1 MVKATI
7 FNGALSK
14 EAHLISIPEALKR
27 IKTGK
32 SKEAITNLRSE
43 TDEEKQQ
50 NMKKT
55 LPSVCFSG
63 EFTKRSDDSLVK
75 HSGLIVLD
83 FDHVSD
89 IAARKKF
96 FTEQP
101 YVYAV
106 WISPRGNGL
115 KVLVRIAD
123 PTKHRD
129 HFKSLAHQFP
139 DVDPSGCNPSRLCF
153 ESYDPEIYI
162 NEGCGQ
168 WTQTLVEKVTK
179 ISDKIVE
186 HDEYEKFQKLL
197 TWMAKNQRPFES
209 GNRNTFV
216 YVLASACCRFGITQG
231 FAETALAGYSL
242 RESTFSPD
250 ECIRTVRSAYRSN
263 QSAFGTCA
271 FEKNEFVNKVT
282 KKFDEIEISDE
293 EKKAQLR
300 MGYQQVVDVREK
312 IVSIYEQGRVGVKGV
327 GIAELDMIF
336 KMMRKELT
344 VIAGY
349 PNMGKSTLWRWYL
362 LLRALLF
369 DEKYAIFAPEDDPS
383 EEFFMELLEIC
394 CGCNCDKNSSDRP
407 NRMVIDRWL
416 DFLDSHFFF
425 VNTPDSSPTVKQAK
439 EIFLELVVSK
449 GVDGIVIDP
458 FNQLA
463 HDYRD
468 FGGRDDKYLEFILAD
483 LSRFAKNNDIYL
495 NVIAHPP
502 KPPHGEEE
510 KPPTIFQIAGGQ
522 MWANKSDN
530 ILTYHRPYK
539 NDRDRSNECLV
550 ESGKIR
556 KQKLVGQCG
565 RVDFVYDRR
574 SRRYLFGG
582 IDYIQKAINN
592 REKQTEIVFEEKIP
606 HAMRPNGNFY
616 QDKENSTNAFGQLKS
631 DHPSDE
637 YQDLF

>member
-1 MVKATI
+1 MGLVTI
-7 FNGALSK
+7 FDGALSTK
-14 EAHLISIPEALKR
+14 PHLIKLEAALAR
-27 IKTGK
+27 IKNGK
-32 SKEAITNLRSE
+32 SKDKIDALRAE
-43 TDEEKQQ
+43 TDEESQQ
-50 NMKKT
+50 NMKKR
-55 LPSVCFSG
+55 LPAVCFSG
-63 EFTKRSDDSLVK
+63 EFTKRSDDSLVN
-75 HSGLIVLD
+75 HSGFLVLD
-83 FDHVSD
+83 FDHVPNLEK
-89 IAARKKF
+89 RKQF
-96 FTEQP
+96 FTEQDF
-101 YVYAV
+101 VYAV

-115 KVLVRIAD
+115 KVLVKIAS
-123 PTKHRD
+123 PEKHRD
-129 HFKSLAHQFP
+129 HFRALSHQFP
-139 DVDPSGCNPSRLCF
+139 DVDPSGSNPSRLCF

-162 NEGCGQ
+162 NENAKP

-179 ISDKIVE
+179 VSDKIVE

-197 TWMAKNQRPFES
+197 TWMAKSQRPFES

-216 YVLASACCRFGITQG
+216 YILACACCRFGITQS

-242 RESTFSPD
+242 RESTFSHE
-250 ECIRTVRSAYRSN
+250 ECIRTVRSAYKSN
-263 QSAFGTCA
+263 AGQFNTCF

-282 KKFDEIEISDE
+282 KEFETIEISE
-293 EKKAQLR
+293 EDKKAALR
-300 MGYQQVVDVREK
+300 MGYQQVSDVRTK
-312 IVSIYEQGRVGVKGV
+312 IVNIYEEGRVGVKGV
-327 GIAELDMIF
+327 NIPRLDMIF

-362 LLRALLF
+362 LLRSLLF
-369 DEKYAIFAPEDDPS
+369 GEKFAIFAPEDDPS
-383 EEFFMELLEIC
+383 EEFFMELLEIL
-394 CGCNCDKNSSDRP
+394 CGGSCEKFSKDRP
-407 NRMVIDRWL
+407 NRMVVDRWL
-416 DFLDSHFFF
+416 DYLDSHFFF

-463 HDYRD
+463 HDYKD

-510 KPPTIFQIAGGQ
+510 RPPTIFQIAGGQ

-539 NDRDRSNECLV
+539 SDPHRNNECLV

-556 KQKLVGQCG
+556 KQKLIGTPG
-565 RVDFVYDRR
+565 RVDFTYDRR
-574 SRRYLFGG
+574 TRRYFFDGV
-582 IDYIQKAINN
+582 DHIQLAINN
-592 REKQTEIVFEEKIP
+592 MEKQTELVFEEKIP
-606 HAMRPNGNFY
+606 HAMRPNVNFY
-616 QDKENSTNAFGQLKS
+616 QEEKIELNAFGQEKS
-631 DHPSDE
+631 EHPSDE